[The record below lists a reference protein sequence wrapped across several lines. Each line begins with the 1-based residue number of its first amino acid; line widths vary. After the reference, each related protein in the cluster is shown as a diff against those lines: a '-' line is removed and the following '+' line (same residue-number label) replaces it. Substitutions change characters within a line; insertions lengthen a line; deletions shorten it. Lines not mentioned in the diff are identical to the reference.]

1 MLSIECS
8 EFEPIFIEGVSHG
21 LSRKTVSALIERF
34 EIEYLRSPKNFF
46 ELLEVVE

>member
-34 EIEYLRSPKNFF
+34 EIEYLRSPMSFID
-46 ELLEVVE
+46 LLEVVE